1 MREAVIVSTAR
12 TGIGRAYRGSLN
24 YTKSPSM
31 LGHVITHAV
40 QRADIEGAH
49 VKKAVI
55 GTVLGAG
62 TGDRN
67 LARFAV
73 LATGLPVAVAGQTMD
88 RQYASGLMAIA
99 TAAKKV
105 MVDSMDIV
113 VAGGLENITALQ
125 KSLFDEAN
133 VQKDPQVT
141 RHVQHAY
148 MSMLQTAEFV
158 VAKYGISRQ
167 AQDVLIE
174 NFRPGTM
181 ESWNLGWEEL
191 HALNPKLIVLRVSG
205 YGGTG
210 PYSGKPGFGTLCE
223 GMSGFAELNG
233 HADGPP
239 TVAPMAVGDC
249 IVGLYGA
256 VGVLVALFARVQGL
270 CQGQTVDVSLLDSLF
285 SIIAYQVAEYEHI
298 GKVLERSGNRSTSSV
313 PRNIYRTRDNHW
325 IMVSSPSNTL
335 ALRVLRINTPGARS
349 RNADAIDALVAAWV
363 LERDLAQA
371 MVQFEKFDTA
381 AAPTYD
387 IGQIFNDPQFRSSE
401 TLIKVQDDEL
411 GPMHMPNIVPRLSA
425 TPGAVRFAGRS
436 LGRDTQQVLRERK
449 SLSEGQIRELQKL
462 GTV

>member
-12 TGIGRAYRGSLN
+12 TG
-24 YTKSPSM
+24 
-31 LGHVITHAV
+31 
-40 QRADIEGAH
+40 
-49 VKKAVI
+49 
-55 GTVLGAG
+55 
-62 TGDRN
+62 
-67 LARFAV
+67 
-73 LATGLPVAVAGQTMD
+73 
-88 RQYASGLMAIA
+88 
-99 TAAKKV
+99 
-105 MVDSMDIV
+105 
-113 VAGGLENITALQ
+113 
-125 KSLFDEAN
+125 
-133 VQKDPQVT
+133 T
-141 RHVQHAY
+141 RHVPHAY
-148 MSMLQTAEFV
+148 MSILQTAEFV

-191 HALNPKLIVLRVSG
+191 HTLNPKLIVLRVSG

-223 GMSGFAELNG
+223 GMSGFAVLNG

-256 VGVLVALFARVQGL
+256 VGVLVALFARAQGL

-285 SIIAYQVAEYEHI
+285 SIIAYQVAEYEHM

-325 IMVSSPSNTL
+325 IMVSSSSNAL
-335 ALRVLRINTPGARS
+335 ALRVLRMVGGDELANDERYNTPGARS
-349 RNADAIDALVAAWV
+349 RNADAIDELVAAWV

-371 MVQFEKFDTA
+371 MVQFEKFDAA

-387 IGQIFNDPQFRSSE
+387 IGQIFNDPQFRASE

-436 LGRDTQQVLRERK
+436 LGRDTQQVLRERT